1 MAFCEGTDV
10 LTNLNM
16 TVTEVPALLLTKAI
30 VKADAEIRA
39 AFSSDLLAALD
50 ALETTPAIIKSLAED
65 IASYFVMRGLYSGRS
80 PSINTWIDK
89 YKEAKE
95 TLKDIAEGRKQ
106 IEGITVD
113 VGAIQST
120 TKNYKRTFDE
130 RDETNWET
138 DPDKLEDLADD

>member
-1 MAFCEGTDV
+1 MAFCESSDV

-16 TVTEVPALLLTKAI
+16 AVTEVPALLLAKAI
-30 VKADAEIRA
+30 IKADAEIRA

-50 ALETTPAIIKSLAED
+50 ALGTTPAIIKSLSED
-65 IASYFVMRGLYSGRS
+65 IASYFVMRGLYLGKSS
-80 PSINTWIDK
+80 SIKIWIEK

-95 TLKDIAEGRKQ
+95 TLKDIAEGKKQ

-113 VGAIQST
+113 VGAVQST

-130 RDETNWET
+130 RNETCWET
-138 DPDKLEDLADD
+138 DPNKIEDLEND